1 MYLFCNWVPF
11 LGNPTNSI
19 EPFSVPATMSSNATT
34 CLSPGH
40 AVLGAYNGLR
50 IRQPRSILR
59 STCFRSCAPFDPYH
73 FFFF

>member
-19 EPFSVPATMSSNATT
+19 EPFSVPATMTSNTTT

-50 IRQPRSILR
+50 DANREVS
-59 STCFRSCAPFDPYH
+59 FAPLAFDLVFLLALIT
-73 FFFF
+73 FF